1 MLPILADKAVDE
13 VKLLTENYHKYKGE
27 YVKHLSFNPEDENLS
42 KCFCLCLE
50 LGVLDN
56 GHEKNKI

>member
-1 MLPILADKAVDE
+1 MLPILADKTVDE

-27 YVKHLSFNPEDENLS
+27 YAKHLSFNPEDENLS
-42 KCFCLCLE
+42 KWFCLCLE